1 MPAQENQ
8 KIWRKEG
15 RILQKY
21 FFKMAKRRKQEE
33 AEKNKTHKKDETPP
47 THHRKLTSREE
58 QEHMQTER
66 QHGRAQAAGKELEK
80 NHIRG
85 G

>member
-1 MPAQENQ
+1 MEE
-8 KIWRKEG
+8 RG
-15 RILQKY
+15 RNFTEIL
-21 FFKMAKRRKQEE
+21 FKMAKRRKQEE
-33 AEKNKTHKKDETPP
+33 AEKNKTHKKEETPPP